1 MWREILIALGAAIVV
16 TWLALVLTLIVV
28 RPKGNLLRESVRILP
43 DMVRLLKHLTTDSSL
58 PRGVRVRLVLLM
70 VYLALPI
77 DLIPDF
83 IPVLGYADDAIVA
96 VLVLRSMVRRV
107 GLEPLRG
114 HWPGTPDGFAALC
127 RLAGLQTQPA

>member
-28 RPKGNLLRESVRILP
+28 RPKGDLLRESVRILP